1 MFKTILLV
9 GSGGF
14 VGSVLRYY
22 ISKIIQDSSYASF
35 PAGTLSVNVLGSLII
50 GFLIGLALKNP
61 SFSAEWRLILMVG
74 FCGGFTTFSTFTSE
88 NLKLIQDGQIFFVFL
103 YTGLSILLGFLAV
116 YFGYV
121 TSKLI

>member
-1 MFKTILLV
+1 MIKTILLV

-14 VGSVLRYY
+14 IGSVLRYY
-22 ISKIIQDSSYASF
+22 ISKLIQDSYASF
-35 PAGTLSVNVLGSLII
+35 PAGTLSVNVVGSLVI

-61 SFSAEWRLILMVG
+61 SFSLEWRLILMVG

-103 YTGLSILLGFLAV
+103 YTGLSLLLGFSAV
-116 YFGYV
+116 YLGYV
-121 TSKLI
+121 LSKLI